1 MSQPIPRSPELSL
14 VHLARPPR
22 TATAGAPPLLIQLHG
37 VGSNERDLFGFADVL
52 DPRFLVLS
60 VRAPLVRGPDSF
72 AWFDVRP
79 LPGGDFAI
87 DPEQLRASRD
97 RVVRFIGEAVAAYQ
111 ADPERVYLLGFS
123 QGAIISL
130 TTALSRPQG
139 IAGVVALSGR
149 VPPEA
154 TPWVAPAPELAGL
167 PIFLAHGTSDGVIR
181 IGHAH
186 AARDLLE
193 HLPVALTYREY
204 AMAHTVGPE
213 TMYDLRGWLTT
224 RLDGPRRVDVG
235 AREGGGVPDA

>member
-1 MSQPIPRSPELSL
+1 VSQPHPSAPELSL
-14 VHLARPPR
+14 VHLTRPPR
-22 TATAGAPPLLIQLHG
+22 AAAAGTPPLLIQLHG
-37 VGSNERDLFGFADVL
+37 VGSNERDLFGFAEAL

-97 RVVRFIGEAVAAYQ
+97 RVVRFIGEATAAYH

-139 IAGVVALSGR
+139 VAGVVALSGR
-149 VPPEA
+149 IPPEA
-154 TPWVAPAPELAGL
+154 APWVAPETELAGL
-167 PIFLAHGTSDGVIR
+167 PIFLAHGTLDGVIR

-186 AARDLLE
+186 AARELLE
-193 HLPVALTYREY
+193 RLPVALTYREY
-204 AMAHTVGPE
+204 VMPHTVGAE
-213 TMYDLRGWLTT
+213 TMRDLRAWLTA
-224 RLDGPRRVDVG
+224 RLDGPRRLGVG
-235 AREGGGVPDA
+235 AGEA